1 MVYTYVGDI
10 VVSVNPFKNTGC
22 VGKGIRSKYKG
33 ASRRSLPPH
42 IYALVDHAYNEMMRN
57 NMSQSILISGESGA
71 GKTEAMKICLTY
83 IGEVSQTKGKRVS
96 DEVAIRLMQT
106 NPVMEALG
114 NAKTI
119 RNNNSSR
126 FGKHFDVQFSA
137 NGVIL
142 GAFTSCYLLE
152 KPRIV
157 QHMTGER
164 NYHVFYMLCKA
175 PGPVKSVFNCTK
187 WQDYKINNQ
196 KGTIETVE
204 TWNDNEEFEAMHEA
218 LLKLGFTEEQR
229 DMVYTMF
236 GICMHL
242 GNIDFKPGK
251 EGSEITNPKVLETA
265 AGMLKVDAKILA
277 DAITFKTMGGGKLST
292 YKVPL
297 EPRTA
302 QAAKQSLI
310 MHIYQ
315 LCFDWNVIVIN
326 DYISVYNA
334 AVCTGVLD
342 IFGFENFSL
351 NSFPQLCINFTNE
364 SLHNLFIEHGA
375 RPSAAPTA
383 STTSASTTAS
393 SSLTHHLLPSP
404 PLLPPRSL
412 QARAGGV
419 RARGGR
425 VELCRV
431 RGQPARPR
439 PDREAPRLHPR
450 PVGRGLRHRVGEGL
464 ERARELPLDV
474 HAGEVQG
481 VHQAEEERRPHV
493 RVVALRGRGDLH
505 DRGVDR
511 EEQG

>member
-265 AGMLKVDAKILA
+265 AGMLKVDAKVLA

-292 YKVPL
+292 YKVCLRWP
-297 EPRTA
+297 
-302 QAAKQSLI
+302 
-310 MHIYQ
+310 
-315 LCFDWNVIVIN
+315 
-326 DYISVYNA
+326 
-334 AVCTGVLD
+334 
-342 IFGFENFSL
+342 
-351 NSFPQLCINFTNE
+351 
-364 SLHNLFIEHGA
+364 
-375 RPSAAPTA
+375 AAP
-383 STTSASTTAS
+383 
-393 SSLTHHLLPSP
+393 PSP
-404 PLLPPRSL
+404 PTHPTSDPTSDPSPSRRTRCRSS
-412 QARAGGV
+412 
-419 RARGGR
+419 
-425 VELCRV
+425 
-431 RGQPARPR
+431 
-439 PDREAPRLHPR
+439 
-450 PVGRGLRHRVGEGL
+450 
-464 ERARELPLDV
+464 
-474 HAGEVQG
+474 
-481 VHQAEEERRPHV
+481 
-493 RVVALRGRGDLH
+493 RGRR
-505 DRGVDR
+505 RGRSRV
-511 EEQG
+511 

>member
-1 MVYTYVGDI
+1 
-10 VVSVNPFKNTGC
+10 
-22 VGKGIRSKYKG
+22 
-33 ASRRSLPPH
+33 
-42 IYALVDHAYNEMMRN
+42 
-57 NMSQSILISGESGA
+57 MSQSILISGESGA

-265 AGMLKVDAKILA
+265 AGMLKVDAKVLA

-292 YKVPL
+292 YKVPSMAC
-297 EPRTA
+297 RTS
-302 QAAKQSLI
+302 QPSQTP
-310 MHIYQ
+310 HI
-315 LCFDWNVIVIN
+315 
-326 DYISVYNA
+326 
-334 AVCTGVLD
+334 
-342 IFGFENFSL
+342 
-351 NSFPQLCINFTNE
+351 
-364 SLHNLFIEHGA
+364 
-375 RPSAAPTA
+375 
-383 STTSASTTAS
+383 
-393 SSLTHHLLPSP
+393 
-404 PLLPPRSL
+404 
-412 QARAGGV
+412 
-419 RARGGR
+419 
-425 VELCRV
+425 
-431 RGQPARPR
+431 
-439 PDREAPRLHPR
+439 
-450 PVGRGLRHRVGEGL
+450 
-464 ERARELPLDV
+464 
-474 HAGEVQG
+474 
-481 VHQAEEERRPHV
+481 
-493 RVVALRGRGDLH
+493 
-505 DRGVDR
+505 
-511 EEQG
+511 

>member
-1 MVYTYVGDI
+1 MKGEPPGFAPCTLGRGKDGDPATFFAKASGYGYNDMITLPTLTKESILENLSRRFKVPPAARPPPAASRPPPARAPAARATASPPRARACPPSFRGGSLTICTLSPPQYEVVYTYVGDI

-265 AGMLKVDAKILA
+265 AGMLKVDAKVLA

-292 YKVPL
+292 YKVPSMAC
-297 EPRTA
+297 RTS
-302 QAAKQSLI
+302 QPSQTP
-310 MHIYQ
+310 HI
-315 LCFDWNVIVIN
+315 
-326 DYISVYNA
+326 
-334 AVCTGVLD
+334 
-342 IFGFENFSL
+342 
-351 NSFPQLCINFTNE
+351 
-364 SLHNLFIEHGA
+364 
-375 RPSAAPTA
+375 
-383 STTSASTTAS
+383 
-393 SSLTHHLLPSP
+393 
-404 PLLPPRSL
+404 
-412 QARAGGV
+412 
-419 RARGGR
+419 
-425 VELCRV
+425 
-431 RGQPARPR
+431 
-439 PDREAPRLHPR
+439 
-450 PVGRGLRHRVGEGL
+450 
-464 ERARELPLDV
+464 
-474 HAGEVQG
+474 
-481 VHQAEEERRPHV
+481 
-493 RVVALRGRGDLH
+493 
-505 DRGVDR
+505 
-511 EEQG
+511 